1 MLIHGNGARV
11 QLCFYVATPEWYVGG
26 SRRKCFCCRHLR
38 LLIYYRNE
46 LQQLCSGESACVSFS
61 LGILYYF
68 LKHKLKKGKRNCQGS
83 CGFPCIVENILCMY
97 KKIKSKYWVSTSS
110 TRRHVGVHVFTDHGQ
125 NQNIILLL
133 CLFFLISQCF
143 LNIFWKQKKEHS
155 WYDRWWQMN
164 NDMNELVFFLC
175 VYAPISI
182 WTDLGR
188 KRTELRPDHR
198 RPAII
203 PPVAT
208 RPRPRAKPP
217 TTRPILTR
225 RLLLVGF
232 VIHTHHVSF
241 FFSSPFCRQLWWWL
255 KIA

>member
-1 MLIHGNGARV
+1 
-11 QLCFYVATPEWYVGG
+11 
-26 SRRKCFCCRHLR
+26 
-38 LLIYYRNE
+38 
-46 LQQLCSGESACVSFS
+46 
-61 LGILYYF
+61 
-68 LKHKLKKGKRNCQGS
+68 
-83 CGFPCIVENILCMY
+83 
-97 KKIKSKYWVSTSS
+97 
-110 TRRHVGVHVFTDHGQ
+110 
-125 NQNIILLL
+125 
-133 CLFFLISQCF
+133 
-143 LNIFWKQKKEHS
+143 
-155 WYDRWWQMN
+155 
-164 NDMNELVFFLC
+164 MNELVFFLC

-232 VIHTHHVSF
+232 VIHTHHVSL
-241 FFSSPFCRQLWWWL
+241 FFSLHSVVSCDDDSKLYKLIIFNLVATGPSKKPDNFSNLTCRKLSSSSSWIYKLISCFDL
-255 KIA
+255 KKIMIL

>member
-1 MLIHGNGARV
+1 
-11 QLCFYVATPEWYVGG
+11 
-26 SRRKCFCCRHLR
+26 
-38 LLIYYRNE
+38 
-46 LQQLCSGESACVSFS
+46 
-61 LGILYYF
+61 
-68 LKHKLKKGKRNCQGS
+68 
-83 CGFPCIVENILCMY
+83 MY
-97 KKIKSKYWVSTSS
+97 KKS
-110 TRRHVGVHVFTDHGQ
+110 
-125 NQNIILLL
+125 NQNIGFPLPAHAAMLVFTSSPIMAKIKILF
-133 CLFFLISQCF
+133 CYCVFFSNFTVFPID
-143 LNIFWKQKKEHS
+143 IFWKQKEHS

-164 NDMNELVFFLC
+164 NDMNKLVFFLC

-232 VIHTHHVSF
+232 VIHTHHVLL
-241 FFSSPFCRQLWWWL
+241 FFSLSILSSVEMIQTCISW
-255 KIA
+255 